1 MHLLTS
7 NFNLLHSNSS
17 WNYLK
22 KKFKFVI
29 DENFNNFFLA
39 LNNKKNLKKF
49 DTFHVI
55 VNIDNLN
62 KNEVLK
68 KFKYL
73 QKTIKSFNNKIFFF
87 YIINELN
94 KSQSST
100 KKLLRISSKLIP
112 ALRLNKNKNLF
123 IKVFNTREKYYHNLR
138 NKKFLKFP
146 YDVDSIKV
154 FSSFISSN
162 IKIYNSKPYK
172 LIILD
177 CDNTLWGGI
186 LDEDG
191 SKGIIYSNDYKG
203 SIYKNFQ
210 KYLKKLKE
218 NGFLLTIAS
227 KNDEKKVWNV
237 MRIKKMILQKKDFL
251 SSKINWLE
259 KDLNI
264 KKILSNLGLR
274 SEDSLFIDD
283 NILEIKKVKYSI
295 KNINTIHFDKPDN
308 IFDKLNND
316 VRLKKFQVL
325 KEDKK
330 KYKQYKLKSKFE
342 EYKEKEK
349 NSSGLLKNLKQKI
362 KIVKCNKK
370 NFNRAL
376 QLFNKTNQFNFT
388 LNRYKSVNLSK
399 IIKDRNYTL
408 RLIDFKDKFGNHGLI
423 GSYVI
428 KKEKKDLRIID
439 FLLSC
444 RVLYRY
450 IEDYT
455 ICKIIMKNKMK
466 KILINYK
473 PSNLNNKLVPIFLK
487 KSFFDLEHKSQNNFV
502 YNIKETKELNE
513 TKKYFNQ

>member
-22 KKFKFVI
+22 KKFKFVV
-29 DENFNNFFLA
+29 DEDFNNFFLA
-39 LNNKKNLKKF
+39 LNSKKNLTKF
-49 DTFHVI
+49 DTFHI
-55 VNIDNLN
+55 IINIDNLN

-68 KFKYL
+68 KFKDI
-73 QKTIKSFNNKIFFF
+73 QKTIKTFNNKIFFF
-87 YIINELN
+87 YILNELN
-94 KSQSST
+94 KDFSHSQS
-100 KKLLRISSKLIP
+100 LLKIFSKLVHISN
-112 ALRLNKNKNLF
+112 LKKNKNLF
-123 IKVFNTREKYYHNLR
+123 LKLFNNREKIYHNIR

-154 FSSFISSN
+154 FSNFLSSN

-191 SKGIIYSNDYKG
+191 NKGIVYSDNPAG
-203 SIYKNFQ
+203 SIYENFQ

-218 NGFLLTIAS
+218 KGFILTIVS
-227 KNDEKKVWNV
+227 KNDEKKVWDT
-237 MRIKKMILQKKDFL
+237 MRIRKMVLQKKDFL
-251 SSKINWLE
+251 SAKINWLE

-264 KKILSNLGLR
+264 KRILSNLGLR

-295 KNINTIHFDKPDN
+295 KDISTIHFDEPNN
-308 IFDKLNND
+308 IFNKLEKD

-342 EYKEKEK
+342 EYKENEK
-349 NSSGLLKNLKQKI
+349 DSSGLLKNLKQKI

-376 QLFNKTNQFNFT
+376 QLFNKTNQFNFS

-399 IIKDRNYTL
+399 IIRDKNYTL
-408 RLIDFKDKFGNHGLI
+408 RLIDFKDKFGNHGLVGLYI
-423 GSYVI
+423 T
-428 KKEKKDLRIID
+428 KKEKKNLRVVD

-444 RVLYRY
+444 RVLYRC
-450 IEDYT
+450 IEDYM
-455 ICKIIMKNKMK
+455 IYNIIKKNKLK
-466 KILINYK
+466 KVLTEYK
-473 PSNLNNKLVPIFLK
+473 SSNLNNKLVPLFLK
-487 KSFFDLEHKSQNNFV
+487 KSFFNLEYKSQNKFV
-502 YNIKETKELNE
+502 YNVKETKELNE
-513 TKKYFNQ
+513 TKKYFTQ